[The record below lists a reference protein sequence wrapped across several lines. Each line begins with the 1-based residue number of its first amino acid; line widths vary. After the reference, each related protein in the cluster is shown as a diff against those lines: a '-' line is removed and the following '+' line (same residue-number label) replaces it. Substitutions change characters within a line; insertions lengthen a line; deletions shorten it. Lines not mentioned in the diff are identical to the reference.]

1 MSNINKKVKIAR
13 LKKTIKITSNII
25 KISLENL
32 IDDVNKKTSSIQK
45 EIHDVFEKLNKLPG
59 NKYQY
64 KEKFVI
70 DEENP
75 NFTNEIDELDYIHES
90 LIFKYAQ
97 LEIKLN
103 TLKNDYEKILKNHIA
118 ILNEKNET
126 LQKENNNLIH
136 YLQKAR
142 WEYKLQEIHID
153 PPDYNDIETMYFN
166 KVLKYKSLKNA
177 IKYYLEKNIDNIEH
191 KCLKLSI
198 NIKHL
203 QKPIEDNI
211 ENLKQYYHLLKDIF
225 IIKPGPDIPVV
236 PLNDCYKCK
245 FIRKIC
251 NCLIRTRLRCE
262 VWDKWIGTEF
272 RLYKCICCSTKLI
285 TPGDFACGHVKSR
298 NNGGSI
304 NINNL
309 RPICTSCNS
318 SMGTQHMDEYR
329 QIKGYDK
336 V

>member
-1 MSNINKKVKIAR
+1 MSNSNKKVKIAR
-13 LKKTIKITSNII
+13 VKKTIRINSNMI
-25 KISLENL
+25 KTSLEKL
-32 IDDVNKKTSSIQK
+32 IDDVLLLTSSIEK
-45 EIHDVFEKLNKLPG
+45 EIDVVFEKLNKLPG
-59 NKYQY
+59 NKYHY

-70 DEENP
+70 DEDKP

-97 LEIKLN
+97 LEIKFN
-103 TLKNDYEKILKNHIA
+103 TLKNDYENILNKHIT

-126 LQKENNNLIH
+126 LQKENNSIIH
-136 YLQKAR
+136 YLKKTK
-142 WEYKLQEIHID
+142 WEYKLQEIYID
-153 PPDYNDIETMYFN
+153 PPGYNNIETIYLN
-166 KVLKYKSLKNA
+166 KLLKYKSLKNS
-177 IKYYLEKNIDNIEH
+177 IKYYLEKSIDNIEY
-191 KCLKLSI
+191 KCYQLSI
-198 NIKHL
+198 RITHL
-203 QKPIEDNI
+203 QKPIEHNI
-211 ENLKQYYHLLKDIF
+211 QNLKQYYNLLKDIF
-225 IIKPGPDIPVV
+225 IIKQGPDIPVQF
-236 PLNDCYKCK
+236 NDCYKCK

-251 NCLIRTRLRCE
+251 NCLIKTRLRCE

-309 RPICTSCNS
+309 RPICSSCNS

-329 QIKGYDK
+329 KIKGYDK

>member
-1 MSNINKKVKIAR
+1 MSNINKKVKNAR
-13 LKKTIKITSNII
+13 PKKAIKITSNII

-70 DEENP
+70 DDEKP
-75 NFTNEIDELDYIHES
+75 NFTNEIDELDYMNES

-126 LQKENNNLIH
+126 LQKENNNLIN
-136 YLQKAR
+136 YLQKAK

-153 PPDYNDIETMYFN
+153 PPDYNDIESMYFN

-177 IKYYLEKNIDNIEH
+177 IKYYKEIKNHQTIKCFNCNKNKDVCNCFQHTEPQPITICIKCNANICRCNISPSLRRDVWNTYVGRMFELYRCLCCCKNI
-191 KCLKLSI
+191 
-198 NIKHL
+198 
-203 QKPIEDNI
+203 
-211 ENLKQYYHLLKDIF
+211 
-225 IIKPGPDIPVV
+225 
-236 PLNDCYKCK
+236 
-245 FIRKIC
+245 
-251 NCLIRTRLRCE
+251 
-262 VWDKWIGTEF
+262 
-272 RLYKCICCSTKLI
+272 I
-285 TPGDFACGHVKSR
+285 TYESFHCGHVISR
-298 NNGGSI
+298 RDGGSLYI
-304 NINNL
+304 TNL
-309 RPICTSCNS
+309 RPICRDCNVA
-318 SMGTQHMDEYR
+318 MGTMNMNKFR
-329 QIKGYDK
+329 KIRGYNI